1 MKGHRYWNFVGL
13 LLVICNLH
21 GWAECSM
28 CETCICSST
37 DSAWIVNCQ
46 GKRLEDNNHHRFD
59 LLMFDEQPHLS
70 VLNLAEN
77 GMNFLPT
84 DMFTN
89 LVNLKTL
96 NLSGNHLQEIPEN
109 AFDQLWSLVDLDL
122 SRNNLTALPERMI
135 TKITNLQRLNLS
147 QNQLS
152 VLDPDLKLLTNL
164 TWLDVSHNNIQSLE
178 NGSLQSL
185 TQLEHLDLSFNRIDS
200 LGENNVIH
208 LTQLATLILNNNRL
222 VYLSPHELP
231 VSITN
236 LNAGYN
242 MITNVPE
249 TLNNLQKLDMEYN
262 EIVELNDNLS
272 LLNRAKSLNFSGN
285 KLTDF
290 PNVKFEKLETLD
302 LSFNKLSVVPETLTS
317 ENIPELSTLVISG
330 NPIRELKFNAKLNLE
345 WLIAQSLELVESI
358 EEDAFSNLDNERSE
372 GCLNLIISQNKRLTK
387 IDANA
392 FRDVNLCSLDLSSNN
407 LSSISPGLI
416 KMQNN
421 TGLLK
426 YGVNLQ
432 SNPFHC
438 DCTLQWMLVDLVPK
452 LYDAYP
458 QLLDDLKCASPPE
471 KKYMRMLHWY
481 KWKDQVFCEDSQIL
495 VSKVV
500 VEAAG
505 VMSQSSETIK
515 IESSTGMLAALIGAV
530 VVLSMLVTVGIVL
543 ARRIAIKRSRKN
555 RRF

>member
-1 MKGHRYWNFVGL
+1 MKGHRYWNFIGL
-13 LLVICNLH
+13 LLVTCNLH
-21 GWAECSM
+21 GSAECSM
-28 CETCICSST
+28 CETCICTST

-59 LLMFDEQPHLS
+59 LLMFDEEPRLS

-89 LVNLKTL
+89 LVNLETL
-96 NLSGNHLQEIPEN
+96 NLSRNHLQEIPET
-109 AFDQLWSLVDLDL
+109 AFDQLQSLTDLDL
-122 SRNNLTALPERMI
+122 SHNNLTALPERII
-135 TKITNLQRLNLS
+135 TKITKLQRLNLS

-185 TQLEHLDLSFNRIDS
+185 TQLEYLDLSFNRIDS

-208 LTQLATLILNNNRL
+208 LTQLATLTLNNNHL
-222 VYLSPHELP
+222 VYLSPHEFP
-231 VSITN
+231 VSIIN
-236 LNAGYN
+236 LNVGYN

-249 TLNNLQKLDMEYN
+249 TLINLQTLDMAYN
-262 EIVELNDNLS
+262 EIVELNDNLLS
-272 LLNRAKSLNFSGN
+272 LVRVESLNFSGN

-290 PNVKFEKLETLD
+290 PNVKLEKLDTLD
-302 LSFNKLSVVPETLTS
+302 LSFNKLSVVPETIKN
-317 ENIPELSTLVISG
+317 ENLPQLSTLVISG
-330 NPIRELKFNAKLNLE
+330 NPIRELKFNSKLNLH
-345 WLIAQSLELVESI
+345 WLIARSLELVESI
-358 EEDAFSNLDNERSE
+358 DEDALSNLDDEKSE
-372 GCLNLIISQNKRLTK
+372 GCLNLIISQNKRLTQ

-416 KMQNN
+416 KLQNN

-426 YGVNLQ
+426 YSVNLQ

-438 DCTLQWMLVDLVPK
+438 DCPLQWMLVELIPK

-458 QLLDDLKCASPPE
+458 QLLDDLKCASPPDR
-471 KKYMRMLHWY
+471 KDMRMIHWY

-505 VMSQSSETIK
+505 VMSQSSQTIK
-515 IESSTGMLAALIGAV
+515 IESSTGMLAALIGAA
-530 VVLSMLVTVGIVL
+530 VVLSMLVTIGIVS
-543 ARRIAIKRSRKN
+543 ARRIAMKRSRRN